1 MSEFILSYARRAG
14 AFVLG
19 LVLATGIAMAQTT
32 TSNIVFPEEPDRVI
46 ALDDGREI
54 HEYKATVVSVRGNRL
69 TVRYGNGERYTYDV
83 PTDYRFDVDGR
94 KVRTRDLGRGTELT
108 AYVTVHED
116 AHHELVSIDES
127 SGTAAVVS
135 TVTPEPV
142 ADTETQTLPSTA
154 GPMPLVG
161 LFGVLSLGLGFLVFA
176 VRRRLG

>member
-1 MSEFILSYARRAG
+1 
-14 AFVLG
+14 
-19 LVLATGIAMAQTT
+19 
-32 TSNIVFPEEPDRVI
+32 
-46 ALDDGREI
+46 
-54 HEYKATVVSVRGNRL
+54 
-69 TVRYGNGERYTYDV
+69 VRYGNGERYTYDV

-108 AYVTVHED
+108 AYVTVHEA

-127 SGTAAVVS
+127 AGSATVVS
-135 TVTPEPV
+135 SVTPEPV
-142 ADTETQTLPSTA
+142 ADTETLPSTA